1 MTEFHSQ
8 ELSEE
13 QGRRRAIKC
22 VVWDLDNTLWDG
34 ILLEDAVVGLRGE
47 VIDIIKTLDAR
58 GILHCIASRNDF
70 EKSMEKLEE
79 FRLREFFLCPQINW
93 NSKVSSIK
101 TIAGSI
107 GIALD
112 AIAFVDDDP
121 FERAEMNFS
130 CPEVLCID
138 AANLSCMLGMPEMT
152 PEVISSDAKI
162 RRLRYLKNITR
173 EKAEAEFTGPHEDFL
188 ATLGMVFS
196 IAPAGE
202 RDLERAEE
210 LTVRTHQ
217 LNSTGYTYSFDQL
230 NRFRQSD
237 RHQLLIT
244 SLRDK
249 FGSYGKIGLAL
260 IECEQTV
267 WTLKLLLMSCRV
279 VSRGVGTI
287 LLNHIMEQASK
298 QNVILRAEFVPT
310 DRNRMMYITYKF
322 AGFKEQERHGDC
334 LILENDLSRRQL
346 SPAYIKVR
354 YCSAPL
360 ESG

>member
-8 ELSEE
+8 ELSGE

-34 ILLEDAVVGLRGE
+34 VLLEDAAVGLRSE
-47 VIDIIKTLDAR
+47 VIGIIKTLDAR

-79 FRLREFFLCPQINW
+79 FGLREFFLYPQINW
-93 NSKVSSIK
+93 NSKVSSVK
-101 TIAGSI
+101 AIADSI

-138 AANLSCMLGMPEMT
+138 AADLSRMTVMPEMT
-152 PEVISSDAKI
+152 PEVISSDAKV
-162 RRLRYLKNITR
+162 RRLRYLNNIAR
-173 EKAEAEFTGPHEDFL
+173 EKAEAEFVGPQEDFL

-237 RHQLLIT
+237 THQLLIT

-249 FGSYGKIGLAL
+249 FGSYGTIGLAL

-322 AGFKEQERHGDC
+322 AGFKEQGRHGDC

-346 SPAYIKVR
+346 SPAYVKVR
-354 YCSAPL
+354 YCSAPS